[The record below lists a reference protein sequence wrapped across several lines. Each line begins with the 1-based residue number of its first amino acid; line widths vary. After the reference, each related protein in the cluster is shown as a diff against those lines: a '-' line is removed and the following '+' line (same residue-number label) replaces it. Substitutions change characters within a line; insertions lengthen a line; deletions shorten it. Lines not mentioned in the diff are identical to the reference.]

1 MNKIYVMIGVLFTTI
16 FLIFSCQKTPTAQ
29 FQSIEQK
36 YNLNLG
42 VAVKNLT
49 TGDSIFYHADSLFAT
64 ASVIKVPILIELY
77 RQYQTGSLDPRQ
89 EVYLDSTNVWGG
101 SGILQLLTL
110 PQTLRLQDAAELMI
124 IVSDNT
130 ATNLVFDQLGPNHDA
145 RLDSVNTTLRKFGI
159 EHTKILN
166 KPMSWETKKDTP
178 KSWRYGIGVSSPR
191 DLMRIMTM
199 LKKQAIVSPQA
210 SEAMIG
216 IMRDQ
221 FYNELVPRDLPV
233 FDDTLSFAHKTGGV
247 STAKC
252 DVGLIFSP
260 SDTIAFAVMVDNVLD
275 STAQLSYNGN
285 LAVSEAAKIMYE
297 QIK

>member
-1 MNKIYVMIGVLFTTI
+1 MKKFPLEAVIILLISV
-16 FLIFSCQKTPTAQ
+16 FLFSCQKSPSAQ

-36 YNLNLG
+36 YNLDLG
-42 VAVKNLT
+42 VAGQNLT
-49 TGDSIFYHADSLFAT
+49 TGKSIFYHADSLFAT

-77 RQYQTGSLDPRQ
+77 RQYQTGSLNPRH

-145 RLDSVNTTLRKFGI
+145 RLDSVNTTLRNLGI
-159 EHTKILN
+159 EHTEILN

-191 DLMRIMTM
+191 DLMKIMT
-199 LKKQAIVSPQA
+199 LLHDKSIISPTA

-221 FYNELVPRDLPV
+221 FYNELVPKDLPV

-252 DVGLIFSP
+252 DIGLIFSP
-260 SDTIAFAVMVDNVLD
+260 SDTIAFAVMTDNIPD
-275 STAQLSYNGN
+275 STARASHNGS
-285 LAVSEAAKIMYE
+285 LAVSEAAKIMYK